1 MAKRTGVETLFF
13 VLFLDCWQGSNT
25 EFSSSSKNLDEG
37 LAKLFDEIQLQV
49 FSKVPFDDT
58 RTAGYP
64 QKESLKNTEFVSSSN
79 QEEHLAKLFVERL
92 HCPEECLKRL
102 VNFDE
107 ILQQVFSSV
116 PYEETR
122 TAGKSVTERDKREGA
137 SVAGYSTE
145 PRFLLGSMDRVS
157 TKGHVS
163 EKRNRKSFLFSRDI
177 NEQFSTED
185 NETLREAV
193 RTDTQNKDVPCV
205 QLLDFLQRN
214 IIIAA
219 ALVAGILVVTVLL
232 LLVLT
237 AYISRKKPLYPPANM
252 TYNIFIL
259 NGKTWWQKYQEK
271 NPRKQKGKQKQ
282 LKSKSCV

>member
-58 RTAGYP
+58 RTAGKSITKREVKESYP

-79 QEEHLAKLFVERL
+79 QEEHLAKLF
-92 HCPEECLKRL
+92 
-102 VNFDE
+102 DE
-107 ILQQVFSSV
+107 ILQQVFSNV

-157 TKGHVS
+157 TNGHVS

-185 NETLREAV
+185 NETLQEAV

-219 ALVAGILVVTVLL
+219 ASVAGILVVTVLL

-259 NGKTWWQKYQEK
+259 NGKTWRQKYQEK

>member
-64 QKESLKNTEFVSSSN
+64 QKESLKNTELVSSSN
-79 QEEHLAKLFVERL
+79 QEEHLAKLF
-92 HCPEECLKRL
+92 
-102 VNFDE
+102 DE
-107 ILQQVFSSV
+107 ILQQVFSNV

-157 TKGHVS
+157 TNGHVS

-185 NETLREAV
+185 NETLQEAV

-219 ALVAGILVVTVLL
+219 ASVAGILVVTVLL